1 MSVEDDKFWNEVVG
15 DLRKK
20 RGFGPLTPEEAQAA
34 YDAAPEE
41 PLSED
46 RIKEIVKYAVSGGQG

>member
-1 MSVEDDKFWNEVVG
+1 MSVEDDKFWDEVAG

-20 RGFGPLTPEEAQAA
+20 RGLLTPEEAQAA

-46 RIKEIVKYAVSGGQG
+46 RAKEIVHYAVSGGES